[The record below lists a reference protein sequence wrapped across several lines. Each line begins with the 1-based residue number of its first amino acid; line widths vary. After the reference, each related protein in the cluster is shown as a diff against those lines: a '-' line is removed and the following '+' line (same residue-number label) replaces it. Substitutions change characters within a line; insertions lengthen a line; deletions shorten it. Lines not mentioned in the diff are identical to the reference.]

1 MEGKDLITCRIAATL
16 QDGAFP
22 GEKRQWIVISYCAFV
37 VCMIAA
43 FAFLASSLL
52 SSYAR
57 EGESVAADAIT
68 VTVIAAAILLL
79 IGAWGY
85 LIVRNARMRKH
96 ILQWLEDAAELS
108 ADAKVIDVQRI
119 SLLFP
124 RAKVQ
129 VSFVLEGRK
138 MTRESG
144 KQGKI
149 GSGYQS
155 FWMRYDKRPVRILY
169 SARYDQVMILKD
181 T

>member
-1 MEGKDLITCRIAATL
+1 MYDCR
-16 QDGAFP
+16 
-22 GEKRQWIVISYCAFV
+22 
-37 VCMIAA
+37 VC
-43 FAFLASSLL
+43 LASSLL

-57 EGESVAADAIT
+57 EGESVAAAAIT